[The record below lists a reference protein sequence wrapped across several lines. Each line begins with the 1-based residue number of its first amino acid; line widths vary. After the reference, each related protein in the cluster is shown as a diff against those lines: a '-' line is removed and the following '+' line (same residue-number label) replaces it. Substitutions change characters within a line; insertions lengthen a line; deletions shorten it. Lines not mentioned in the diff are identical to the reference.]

1 MKNGF
6 PPGSGTHYLEAWWED
21 VANMDGKMRHV
32 QFILGSAEEAWAWP
46 IKPDSDYEW
55 LETQESPE
63 ALEWV
68 DKQNELSTHKLD
80 SLPRTKSIQEK
91 LVALS
96 STDVNRPTY
105 SIAGNLFRLRKDSTN
120 KHGIL
125 EVSEKQDDGSLG
137 TWRVVLDVDKL
148 GREEGRELEFF
159 DFNFQS
165 RAFGPDASRLLVL
178 LSDGGS
184 DLVELR
190 EIDTKAGKFIQDGFR
205 TGPGRM
211 AVTWL
216 DIDHV
221 LINHNLNGSPTTAA
235 GWGTTSYIWKRGT
248 DLKEAKAV
256 KEIPAT
262 SSLALVSSVG
272 PTNSGRALITCAVD
286 YSTLLYSIVSLDGTV
301 EELDLPKKQSMSL
314 PPKTTSKHV
323 MCVLAEKT
331 TLCGR
336 EVPVGSVIAYNTT
349 PNTPVDER
357 TSIVY
362 VPEPDEVN
370 AHLFVDGIQASQTR
384 VYLTMNKRQSE
395 RRLTLENDANEWK
408 IIRSI
413 ETSIGSHAAV
423 TSGDPYSDDTIVTES
438 GLLSPSTTW
447 LDRDGTQESLY
458 TQPSV
463 FDASAFQL
471 SQKSTSSKDGTSID
485 YLVLWPK
492 EPKHPQ
498 GKQPIMMI
506 GYGAFGLSVP
516 LSYLDMIL
524 GGISLVPWLESGG
537 SLVIPFI
544 RGGGERGEAW
554 HQAARQEKRQNSYD
568 DFIAV
573 AETLVKDGMTS
584 PKNISVCGGSNGGL
598 LAAVMG
604 TQRPDLFGAI
614 VSDVPLTDMLR
625 YPLMGMGAAWIYE
638 YGDPKDAEMAKVLR
652 AYSPFHNIRDGVQY
666 PPFLVTVSTKDDRVG
681 AGHARKIVAKLKDA
695 GASDV
700 FLYEDRTGGHAVS
713 DPFKNATLM
722 ARRIAFLIE
731 FLQSEGSSA

>member
-1 MKNGF
+1 MDRDK
-6 PPGSGTHYLEAWWED
+6 PCEPVLVT
-21 VANMDGKMRHV
+21 NM
-32 QFILGSAEEAWAWP
+32 P

-63 ALEWV
+63 GLEWV
-68 DKQNELSTHKLD
+68 DNQNELATRKLD
-80 SLPRTKSIQEK
+80 SLPHTKSIQEK

-96 STDVNRPTY
+96 STDVNRPSYWIT
-105 SIAGNLFRLRKDSTN
+105 GNLFRLRKDSTN

-125 EVSEKQDDGSLG
+125 EVSERHPDGSLG
-137 TWRVVLDVDKL
+137 DWRLILDIDKL
-148 GREEGRELEFF
+148 GREESRELEFF
-159 DFNFQS
+159 DFDFQS

-190 EIDTKAGKFIQDGFR
+190 ELDTKQGKFVRDGFR
-205 TGPGRM
+205 TGLGRI

-256 KEIPAT
+256 KEISPT
-262 SSLALVSSVG
+262 SALSLISSVG
-272 PTNSGRALITCAVD
+272 QTNSGRALITCAVD
-286 YSTLLYSIVSLDGTV
+286 YSTLVYSIVSLDGTV

-323 MCVLAEKT
+323 VAVLGEKAT
-331 TLCGR
+331 VCGR
-336 EVPVGSVIAYNTT
+336 EVPVGSVIAYNTVPDT
-349 PNTPVDER
+349 PANER

-370 AHLFVDGIQASQTR
+370 AHLFVDGIQASKTR

-395 RRLTLENDANEWK
+395 RRLTLENDAHEWR

-413 ETSIGSHAAV
+413 ETSIGSHAAA
-423 TSGDPYSDDTIVTES
+423 TSGDPYSNETVVTES

-447 LDRDGTQESLY
+447 LERGEAKESLY

-463 FDASAFQL
+463 FNADAFQL
-471 SQKSTSSKDGTSID
+471 SQKSTTSKDDTSID
-485 YLVLWPK
+485 YLVLSPK
-492 EPKHPQ
+492 EPKHPH
-498 GKQPIMMI
+498 GEQPIMMI

-573 AETLVKDGMTS
+573 AETLVKDGITT
-584 PKNISVCGGSNGGL
+584 PKRIGVVGGSNGGL

-638 YGDPKDAEMAKVLR
+638 YGDPQNPEMAKVLR
-652 AYSPFHNIRDGVQY
+652 AYSPFHNIREGIQY

-681 AGHARKIVAKLKDA
+681 AGHARKLVARLKDA

-700 FLYEDRTGGHAVS
+700 FLYEDRTGGHGVS

-722 ARRIAFLIE
+722 ARRVAFLIE
-731 FLQSEGSSA
+731 FLQPTGSGA

>member
-1 MKNGF
+1 
-6 PPGSGTHYLEAWWED
+6 
-21 VANMDGKMRHV
+21 MDRGGPCETISQRRGM
-32 QFILGSAEEAWAWP
+32 P

-63 ALEWV
+63 GLKWV
-68 DKQNELSTHKLD
+68 DNQNELATRKLD
-80 SLPRTKSIQEK
+80 SLPHTKSIQEK

-96 STDVNRPTY
+96 STDVNRPSY
-105 SIAGNLFRLRKDSTN
+105 WIAGNLFRLRKDSTN

-125 EVSEKQDDGSLG
+125 EVSERQLDGSLG
-137 TWRVVLDVDKL
+137 NWRLVLDIDEL

-159 DFNFQS
+159 EFDFQS

-190 EIDTKAGKFIQDGFR
+190 ELDTKQGKFVRDGFR
-205 TGPGRM
+205 TGLGRI

-235 GWGTTSYIWKRGT
+235 GWGTTSYIWKRGI

-256 KEIPAT
+256 KEIPPT
-262 SSLALVSSVG
+262 SALSLISSVG
-272 PTNSGRALITCAVD
+272 QTNSGRALVTCAVD
-286 YSTLLYSIVSLDGTV
+286 YSTLVYSIVSLDGTV

-323 MCVLAEKT
+323 VAVLGEKAT
-331 TLCGR
+331 VCGR
-336 EVPVGSVIAYNTT
+336 EVPVGSVVAYNMVPDT
-349 PNTPVDER
+349 PANER

-362 VPEPDEVN
+362 VPELGEVN
-370 AHLFVDGIQASQTR
+370 AYLFIDGIQASKTR

-395 RRLTLENDANEWK
+395 RRLTLENDANEWR

-413 ETSIGSHAAV
+413 ETSIGSHAAA
-423 TSGDPYSDDTIVTES
+423 TSGDPYSNETVVTKS

-447 LDRDGTQESLY
+447 LERGKTKESLY

-463 FDASAFQL
+463 FNADAFQL
-471 SQKSTSSKDGTSID
+471 SQKTTSSKDGTSID
-485 YLVLWPK
+485 YLVLSPK
-492 EPKHPQ
+492 EPKHPH
-498 GKQPIMMI
+498 GEQPIMMI
-506 GYGAFGLSVP
+506 GYGAFGLSVS

-568 DFIAV
+568 DFTAV
-573 AETLVKDGMTS
+573 AETLVKDGMTT
-584 PKNISVCGGSNGGL
+584 PKHIGVVGGSNGGL

-638 YGDPKDAEMAKVLR
+638 YGDPQDAEMAKVLR
-652 AYSPFHNIRDGVQY
+652 AYSPFHNIREGVQY

-681 AGHARKIVAKLKDA
+681 AGHARKLVARLKDA

-700 FLYEDRTGGHAVS
+700 FLYEDRTGGHGVS

-722 ARRIAFLIE
+722 ARRVAFLIE
-731 FLQSEGSSA
+731 FLQSTGSDA

>member
-1 MKNGF
+1 M
-6 PPGSGTHYLEAWWED
+6 
-21 VANMDGKMRHV
+21 
-32 QFILGSAEEAWAWP
+32 
-46 IKPDSDYEW
+46 
-55 LETQESPE
+55 
-63 ALEWV
+63 
-68 DKQNELSTHKLD
+68 
-80 SLPRTKSIQEK
+80 
-91 LVALS
+91 ALS
-96 STDVNRPTY
+96 STDVNRPSYWIT
-105 SIAGNLFRLRKDSTN
+105 GNLFRLRKDSTN

-125 EVSEKQDDGSLG
+125 EVSERHPNGLLG
-137 TWRVVLDVDKL
+137 DWRLILDIDKL
-148 GREEGRELEFF
+148 GREESRELEFF
-159 DFNFQS
+159 DFDFQS

-190 EIDTKAGKFIQDGFR
+190 ELDTKQGKFVRDGFR
-205 TGPGRM
+205 TGLGRI

-256 KEIPAT
+256 KEIPPT
-262 SSLALVSSVG
+262 SALSLISSVG
-272 PTNSGRALITCAVD
+272 QTNSGRALITCAVD
-286 YSTLLYSIVSLDGTV
+286 YSTLIYSIVSLDGSV

-323 MCVLAEKT
+323 VAVLGEKAT
-331 TLCGR
+331 VCGR
-336 EVPVGSVIAYNTT
+336 EVPAGSVIAYNTVPDT
-349 PNTPVDER
+349 PANER

-370 AHLFVDGIQASQTR
+370 AHLFVDGIQASKTR

-395 RRLTLENDANEWK
+395 RRLTLENDANEWR

-413 ETSIGSHAAV
+413 ETSIGSHAAA
-423 TSGDPYSDDTIVTES
+423 TSGDPYSNETVVTES

-447 LDRDGTQESLY
+447 LERGEAKKSLY

-463 FDASAFQL
+463 FNADAFQL
-471 SQKSTSSKDGTSID
+471 SQKSTTSKDDTSID
-485 YLVLWPK
+485 YLVLSPK
-492 EPKHPQ
+492 EPKHPH
-498 GKQPIMMI
+498 GEQPIMMI

-573 AETLVKDGMTS
+573 AETLVKDGMTT
-584 PKNISVCGGSNGGL
+584 PKHICVVGGSNGGL

-638 YGDPKDAEMAKVLR
+638 YGDPQNPEMAKVLR
-652 AYSPFHNIRDGVQY
+652 AYSPFHNIREGIQY

-681 AGHARKIVAKLKDA
+681 AGHARKLVARLKDA

-700 FLYEDRTGGHAVS
+700 FLYEDRTGGHGVS

-722 ARRIAFLIE
+722 ARRVAFLIE
-731 FLQSEGSSA
+731 FLQPTGPGA